1 MLSKRPTFNW
11 EQMQPNQQAKY
22 TGLHNHVGLLEP
34 IESLGLTQLLEDP
47 TGPQNTLYLLLINSP
62 ERKPNQT
69 YTRYK

>member
-1 MLSKRPTFNW
+1 MVNL
-11 EQMQPNQQAKY
+11 Y
-22 TGLHNHVGLLEP
+22 NHVGLLEP